1 MENKERIICIKMPE
15 EEFRKLEELAR
26 EARTDE
32 STLIRAIIKLW
43 NIVCR

>member
-1 MENKERIICIKMPE
+1 MENKERVICIKMSE
-15 EEFRKLEELAR
+15 EEFRKLEEMAK
-26 EARTDE
+26 EAKTDE